1 MLKLR
6 AITALVLVAM
16 MIGATLWLPTPVL
29 GAFTG
34 VFVLIGAWEWAG
46 LAGVSGTAA
55 RIGFLVLV
63 AAVGI
68 AAWLVVHGRPSAA
81 TPLMGFMVVWWIIA
95 LVDLLRH
102 ADTRAGLFGG
112 RTRALFAGLFVL
124 VPAWLALLIVHGRGA
139 GGPAGGPG
147 LAIYLMALVWAADT
161 GAYFAGR
168 GFGRHKL
175 APAISPGKTYEG
187 VLGGILVV
195 AGFTLIVATL
205 VWQVDSRG
213 LILWLAIACVAALFS
228 VLGDLTESRL
238 KRAAGVKDSGTIFPG
253 HGGVLDRIDAYTAAA
268 PVFVFG
274 WTWLA
279 PA

>member
-1 MLKLR
+1 MLRRR
-6 AITALVLVAM
+6 ALTALVLVAM
-16 MIGATLWLPTPVL
+16 MIGAMLWLPTPAL

-34 VFVLIGAWEWAG
+34 VFVLIGAWEWAA
-46 LAGVSGTAA
+46 LAGVSAPAA
-55 RIGFLVLV
+55 RIGFLLLV
-63 AAVGI
+63 AAAGI
-68 AAWLVVHGRPSAA
+68 AAYVIVRGRPSAA
-81 TPLMGFMVVWWIIA
+81 APLMGFMVVWWMLA

-102 ADTRAGLFGG
+102 ADMRSGLFGG
-112 RTRALFAGLFVL
+112 RARTLFAGLLVL
-124 VPAWLALLIVHGRGA
+124 VPAWLALLIVHDSAA

-175 APAISPGKTYEG
+175 APAVSPGKTYEG
-187 VLGGILVV
+187 VLGGILVA

-205 VWQVDSRG
+205 VWRVDPRG

-274 WTWLA
+274 WTWFT

>member
-6 AITALVLVAM
+6 ALTALVLVAM
-16 MIGATLWLPTPVL
+16 MIGATLWLPTPAL

-46 LAGVSGTAA
+46 LAGVSAPAA

-63 AAVGI
+63 AAVGVT
-68 AAWLVVHGRPSAA
+68 AYVVVRGRPSAA
-81 TPLMGFMVVWWIIA
+81 APLMGFMVVWWMLA

-102 ADTRAGLFGG
+102 ADTRSGLFGG
-112 RTRALFAGLFVL
+112 RARTLFAGLLVL
-124 VPAWLALLIVHGRGA
+124 VPAWLALLIVHDSG
-139 GGPAGGPG
+139 AGGPG

-175 APAISPGKTYEG
+175 APAVSPGKTYEG
-187 VLGGILVV
+187 VLGGILMV
-195 AGFTLIVATL
+195 AGLTLIVATV
-205 VWQVDSRG
+205 VWRVDPRG
-213 LILWLAIACVAALFS
+213 LMLWLAIACVAALFS